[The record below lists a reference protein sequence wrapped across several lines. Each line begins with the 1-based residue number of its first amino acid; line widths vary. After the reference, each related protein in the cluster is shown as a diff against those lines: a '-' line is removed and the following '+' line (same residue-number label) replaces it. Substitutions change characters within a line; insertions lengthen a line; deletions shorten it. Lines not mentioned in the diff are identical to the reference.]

1 MRNLLVTGGAG
12 FIGANFVRY
21 WRDRYPAD
29 SIVVLDLLTYA
40 GNRTNLDGVRGVTF
54 VHGDIADPA
63 LTTSLLRTYAIDT
76 IVNFAAETHVD
87 RSITGPSAFLRTNV
101 LGTQVLLDA
110 ARTAWEGDWRR
121 RRFHQVSTD
130 EVYGSL
136 APDAP
141 AFTEATPFAPNS
153 PYAASKA
160 SADHLVRAYHQTF
173 GLPVTISHCSNN
185 YGPMQYPEK
194 LIPLFLLNALAGRPM
209 PIYGDGLN
217 VRDWLFVDDHCHGI
231 ECILMHGRPG
241 EHYVIGGGCELTN
254 IALIDALC
262 ATLDAAFAADPTL
275 ARRYPTAPPARGR
288 SCAELKRFVPDRLGH
303 DFRYAINDH
312 RIRTELGYA
321 PRHTFLQHFA
331 FTVRWFLDADAW
343 WRASV
348 AGQAAVLQLPPMR
361 PTQGIAL

>member
-1 MRNLLVTGGAG
+1 MRNLLITGGAW

-76 IVNFAAETHVD
+76 IVNFAAGTHVD
-87 RSITGPSAFLRTNV
+87 RSITGPGAFLRTNV

-136 APDAP
+136 GPDAP

-231 ECILMHGRPG
+231 ECILMHGRAG

-275 ARRYPTAPPARGR
+275 ALRYPTAPPARGR
-288 SCAELKRFVPDRLGH
+288 SCAELKQFVPDRPGH

-321 PRHTFLQHFA
+321 PRHTFLQHFT
-331 FTVRWFLDADAW
+331 FTVRWFLDADSW

-348 AGQAAVLQLPPMR
+348 AGQAPVLQLPPTR